1 MIFGCG
7 IDFINISR
15 IKKTIET
22 HDRFLFK
29 IYTENEIAYC
39 NMHNENKFAKFA
51 SRFAAKE
58 AFLKALK
65 TGYSNGLS
73 FKEIEVL
80 RSKSSDPQIKL
91 YGKTLE
97 FFNRTCGNA
106 NIFLSLSDDSNF
118 AIANVIIEKF

>member
-7 IDFINISR
+7 IDFINILR
-15 IKKTIET
+15 IKKAIET
-22 HDRFLFK
+22 YDRFLLK
-29 IYTENEIAYC
+29 IYTENEIEYC
-39 NMHNENKFAKFA
+39 NSHNENKFAKFA

-58 AFLKALK
+58 AFFKALK

-80 RSKSSDPQIKL
+80 RSKSSAPQIKL

-97 FFNRTCGNA
+97 FFNNTCGNA
-106 NIFLSLSDDSNF
+106 NIFLSISDDSNF